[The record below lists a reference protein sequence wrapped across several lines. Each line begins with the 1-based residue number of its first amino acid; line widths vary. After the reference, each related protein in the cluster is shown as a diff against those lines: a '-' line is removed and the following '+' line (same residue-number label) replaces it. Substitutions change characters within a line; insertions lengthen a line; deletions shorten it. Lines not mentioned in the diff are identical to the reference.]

1 MKAIMLAAGIGRR
14 LAGRHPPK
22 PLLSVGGKTLLERH
36 IEVLRSRGVDHLV
49 LIVGHR
55 ETELRCEVERL
66 GVDGFVRLHRNA
78 DYMRGSILSLWCART
93 ALSSET
99 GALIMD
105 ADVLYHPGLIDRLLA
120 SPHPNCLLLD
130 RDFEPGDE
138 PVKVGVS
145 DGKVVEFGKRIN
157 GAALDL
163 LGEWPGFVKLSAPV
177 SRALV
182 GVMHELIEAGR
193 IDAPME
199 DALRDLILRHPGI
212 LQWEDITGLPW
223 IEIDFVQ
230 DLERARGEI
239 LPLIEP
245 VGQPLALES
254 V

>member
-14 LAGRHPPK
+14 LDGHHPPK
-22 PLLSVGGKTLLERH
+22 PLLSIGGKSLLERH
-36 IEVLRSRGVDHLV
+36 IEILRSRGVDHLV
-49 LIVGHR
+49 LVVGHR

-66 GVDGFVRLHRNA
+66 GADGFVRLHRNP

-93 ALSSET
+93 TLSSET

-105 ADVLYHPGLIDRLLA
+105 ADVLYHPGLMDRLLA
-120 SPHPNCLLLD
+120 SRHPDCLLLD
-130 RDFEPGDE
+130 REFEPGDE

-145 DGKVVEFGKRIN
+145 DGKVVEFGKTIN

-182 GVMHELIEAGR
+182 GVMHEFIEAGR

-199 DALRDLILRHPGI
+199 DALRNLILCHPGI

-230 DLERARGEI
+230 DLERAREEI
-239 LPLIEP
+239 LPRIEP
-245 VGQPLALES
+245 VGRPLALES

>member
-1 MKAIMLAAGIGRR
+1 MNAIMLAAGIGRR

-36 IEVLRSRGVDHLV
+36 SEVLRSRGIDHLV
-49 LIVGHR
+49 LVVGHR
-55 ETELRCEVERL
+55 ETELRSEVERL
-66 GVDGFVRLHRNA
+66 GADGFVRLQRNP

-93 ALSSET
+93 ILGSET
-99 GALIMD
+99 GTLIMD
-105 ADVLYHPGLIDRLLA
+105 ADVFYHPDLMDRLLA
-120 SPHPNCLLLD
+120 SPHPDCLLLD
-130 RDFEPGDE
+130 RNFEPGDE

-145 DGKVVEFGKRIN
+145 DGKVVEFGKTID
-157 GAALDL
+157 GAAFDL
-163 LGEWPGFVKLSAPV
+163 VGEWPGFVKLSAPV

-182 GVMHELIEAGR
+182 GLMHELTEAGR

-223 IEIDFVQ
+223 VEIDFVQ
-230 DLERARGEI
+230 DLERAREEI
-239 LPLIEP
+239 LPLVEP
-245 VGQPLALES
+245 VGQPLALVS